1 MKITGAEIK
10 IIKDSRGQDTLEANL
25 ISGNFS
31 AVASCPSGKS
41 RGAHEAF
48 VLEPKLAIKK
58 FETIKSQVLSRDFEN
73 QGEFDGFL
81 INLDGTPDKRNLG
94 GNLILVLSLAFA
106 RLKAREE
113 KKELFEYIQSV
124 QLIKPP
130 VFYSANFLR
139 PVFNVING
147 GVHVHPPK
155 FPEGKLGRARNIL
168 TFQEFQIIPQVKDFG
183 MALGFGQEFYK
194 KLKEFLEQKFGKE
207 NLSLGDEGG
216 FSANFESDEEAIEIL
231 SEIIKKYDYPIR
243 IGLDV
248 AASQF
253 QKGENYV
260 IGGKNYS
267 PEELKDFYSRL
278 IKTFD
283 ILSIEDP
290 FGEENFDDFARLSG
304 EIISNGKLVI
314 ADDLTTT
321 NPGRLKTAIEKKSG
335 NAILI
340 KLNQIGTLTETLNV
354 VKMAYE
360 NNWQAVVSH
369 RSGET
374 MDDFI
379 ADLAVGIGAWGFKS
393 GAPYPPERMVKY
405 ERVLKIIQ
413 GS

>member
-1 MKITGAEIK
+1 
-10 IIKDSRGQDTLEANL
+10 
-25 ISGNFS
+25 
-31 AVASCPSGKS
+31 
-41 RGAHEAF
+41 
-48 VLEPKLAIKK
+48 
-58 FETIKSQVLSRDFEN
+58 
-73 QGEFDGFL
+73 
-81 INLDGTPDKRNLG
+81 LDGTSEKRNLG
-94 GNLILVLSLAFA
+94 GNLILDLSLAFA

-124 QLIKPP
+124 QLTKPP
-130 VFYSANFLR
+130 VFYFANFLR

-147 GVHVHPPK
+147 GVHAK
-155 FPEGKLGRARNIL
+155 NNL

-194 KLKEFLEQKFGKE
+194 KLKEFLENKFGKE

-231 SEIIKKYDYPIR
+231 SEIIKKYDYPIK

-253 QKGENYV
+253 QEGENYV
-260 IGGKNYS
+260 IGGKDYS
-267 PEELKDFYSRL
+267 AEELKDFYSRL

-290 FGEENFDDFARLSG
+290 FGEENFDDFAKLSG
-304 EIISNGKLVI
+304 EIISSGKLVI

-321 NPGRLKTAIEKKSG
+321 NPERLKIAIEKKSG

-340 KLNQIGTLTETLNV
+340 KLNQIGALTETLNV
-354 VKMAYE
+354 VKLAYE

-374 MDDFI
+374 TDDFI
-379 ADLAVGIGAWGFKS
+379 ADLAVGIGAWGLKS
-393 GAPYPPERMVKY
+393 GAPYPPERMAKY
-405 ERVLKIIQ
+405 ERVLKIATSHQ
-413 GS
+413 

>member
-10 IIKDSRGQDTLEANL
+10 IIKDSRGEDTLEANL
-25 ISGNFS
+25 RSGNFF

-41 RGAHEAF
+41 RGAHEVF
-48 VLEPKLAIKK
+48 VLEPKLAVEK
-58 FETIKSQVLSRDFEN
+58 FEAIKSEVLSGSASGRIET
-73 QGEFDGFL
+73 QGDFDGFL
-81 INLDGTPDKRNLG
+81 IGLDGTPGKKNLG

-106 RLKAREE
+106 RLKARE
-113 KKELFEYIQSV
+113 KGLELFQYVQSIG
-124 QLIKPP
+124 QFP
-130 VFYSANFLR
+130 VGADNRFLR
-139 PVFNVING
+139 PIFNVING
-147 GVHVHPPK
+147 GVHAK
-155 FPEGKLGRARNIL
+155 NNLS
-168 TFQEFQIIPQVKDFG
+168 FQEFQIIPQVKDFG

-194 KLKEFLEQKFGKE
+194 KLKEFLENKFGKE

-216 FSANFESDEEAIEIL
+216 FSANFQSDEEAIEIL
-231 SEIIKKYDYPIR
+231 SEIIKKYNYPVK

-253 QKGENYV
+253 QKGINYV

-267 PEELKDFYSRL
+267 ADELRDFYLRL
-278 IKTFD
+278 IKTYG

-290 FGEENFDDFARLSG
+290 FGEENFDDFAKLSHG
-304 EIISNGKLVI
+304 IVSEGKLVI

-321 NPGRLKTAIEKKSG
+321 NPERLKTAIEKKSG

-340 KLNQIGTLTETLNV
+340 KLNQIGTLSETLNV
-354 VKMAYE
+354 VRLAYE

-379 ADLAVGIGAWGFKS
+379 ADLAVGIGAWGLKS
-393 GAPYPPERMVKY
+393 GAPYPPERMAKY
-405 ERVLKIIQ
+405 ERVLKIVN
-413 GS
+413 GR